1 MRSSKIAGGLHRLIP
16 EGLARRYS
24 RLLRIKMDSALTR
37 FSHENPGSGQI
48 WIWRGSIQDVVTHD
62 VNLLIVLGI
71 DQRSFALR

>member
-1 MRSSKIAGGLHRLIP
+1 MLRVLI
-16 EGLARRYS
+16 G
-24 RLLRIKMDSALTR
+24 DSDTLQLTR